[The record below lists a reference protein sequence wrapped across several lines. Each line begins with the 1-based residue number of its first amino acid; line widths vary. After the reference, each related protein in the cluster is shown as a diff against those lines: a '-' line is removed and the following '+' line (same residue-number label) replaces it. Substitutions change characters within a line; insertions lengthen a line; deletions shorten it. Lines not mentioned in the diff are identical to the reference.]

1 MQKII
6 LSLAVLFFAGFS
18 TSALAEEAD
27 MTQEQKASYALGQ
40 QLGGDLKTGGVE
52 IDIDML
58 AAGIK
63 DAYTGTSRL
72 DDSEIASA
80 MESLQRKMMEKQMA
94 QQQQAAEENLR
105 EGQAFLQRNAEK
117 EEVKT
122 TESGLQYEVIEKG
135 EGETPSPEST
145 VTVHYRGTLIDGT
158 EFDSSYQRDEP
169 ATFPVSGV
177 IAGWTEALQLMQ
189 EGAQYK
195 LYIPAELAYGERGAG
210 QAIGPNETL
219 IFDVELLS
227 VE

>member
-1 MQKII
+1 MQKTI
-6 LSLAVLFFAGFS
+6 LYLAVLLFAGFS
-18 TSALAEEAD
+18 TSALAQESD
-27 MTQEQKASYALGQ
+27 MTEEQKASYALGQ
-40 QLGGDLKTGGVE
+40 QLGNDLKTGGVE
-52 IDIDML
+52 VDIDML
-58 AAGIK
+58 ASGIK
-63 DAYTGTSRL
+63 DAFSGTSKL

-105 EGQAFLQRNAEK
+105 EGQAFLERNAEK
-117 EEVKT
+117 EGVNT
-122 TESGLQYEVIEKG
+122 TESGLQYEIIEKG
-135 EGETPSPEST
+135 DGKTPEPEST

-158 EFDSSYQRDEP
+158 EFDSSYQRGEP
-169 ATFPVSGV
+169 ATFPVNGV

-189 EGAQYK
+189 EGAKYK
-195 LYIPAELAYGERGAG
+195 LYIPADLAYGEQGAG